1 MAKASNHSCGPSGRS
16 TSSRATVPIALE
28 AAAATT
34 STSRPQA
41 ANHTRTRPIDSTY
54 DCRSLRASSESRTVL
69 GAAAAGVRSRG
80 RLAAADVRL
89 TQGLSVIRQAGMA
102 LVDRHD
108 MRVVIV
114 DDRAPFREAARAV
127 LEAMV
132 GFAVVGS
139 AETGEEGLVLARSL
153 RPDLVILDVNPL
165 V

>member
-1 MAKASNHSCGPSGRS
+1 
-16 TSSRATVPIALE
+16 
-28 AAAATT
+28 
-34 STSRPQA
+34 
-41 ANHTRTRPIDSTY
+41 
-54 DCRSLRASSESRTVL
+54 
-69 GAAAAGVRSRG
+69 
-80 RLAAADVRL
+80 
-89 TQGLSVIRQAGMA
+89 MA

-114 DDRAPFREAARAV
+114 DDRAPFREATRAV

>member
-1 MAKASNHSCGPSGRS
+1 
-16 TSSRATVPIALE
+16 
-28 AAAATT
+28 
-34 STSRPQA
+34 
-41 ANHTRTRPIDSTY
+41 
-54 DCRSLRASSESRTVL
+54 
-69 GAAAAGVRSRG
+69 
-80 RLAAADVRL
+80 
-89 TQGLSVIRQAGMA
+89 MA

-139 AETGEEGLVLARSL
+139 AEMGEEGLVLARSL

>member
-1 MAKASNHSCGPSGRS
+1 
-16 TSSRATVPIALE
+16 
-28 AAAATT
+28 
-34 STSRPQA
+34 
-41 ANHTRTRPIDSTY
+41 
-54 DCRSLRASSESRTVL
+54 
-69 GAAAAGVRSRG
+69 VRSRG

-139 AETGEEGLVLARSL
+139 AETGEEGLLLARSL